1 MNIDLHHLIA
11 DKARIEYILDF
22 LPYPFLISE
31 FRETTYYNLYF
42 NKKFREELGY
52 NVADMPTIDAWFDLA
67 YPDDTY
73 RQEVIKLWNEKSLLA
88 RASGEDSA
96 LMKVIIRTKTN
107 GYQWFEAKSTISG
120 DFQMVAFV
128 NIGET
133 IIREK
138 TLERLLENKNR
149 TLSIL
154 AHDLRTPVANLQSLA
169 QLMLTGLI
177 TEREFEEQL
186 KKLNTR
192 STQLLDFIDTTLLWT
207 KTNFESIKVK
217 SQPVNLPE
225 IVQSVKSL
233 YEHNCAM
240 KDLKVQID
248 IEHLSIESD
257 PEILKILL
265 RNLLTNA
272 IKFTPDGRVVS
283 ISGRNMG
290 KEYCLTV
297 EDQGIG
303 MSAAAVDTILR
314 MDEYSSQPGTRQE
327 KGIGIGLKL
336 CLQLVKKING
346 TISINSA
353 PQRGTRVQI
362 HFTKK

>member
-1 MNIDLHHLIA
+1 MNLDLHHLIA

-31 FRETTYYNLYF
+31 YRGTTYHNLYF

-52 NVADMPTIDAWFDLA
+52 NVADMPTIDDWFELA
-67 YPDDTY
+67 YPDETY
-73 RQEVIKLWNEKSLLA
+73 RQEVVQSWNEKSAIA

-96 LMKVIIRTKTN
+96 VMKVIIRTKSH
-107 GYQWFEAKSTISG
+107 GYHWFEAKSTISG

-128 NIGET
+128 NVGET

-154 AHDLRTPVANLQSLA
+154 SHDLRTPVANLQSLT
-169 QLMLTGLI
+169 QLMITGAI
-177 TEREFEEQL
+177 SESEFHTQL
-186 KKLNTR
+186 RKLNTR

-207 KTNFESIKVK
+207 RANFETIKVK
-217 SQPVNLPE
+217 SQLVDLPE
-225 IVQSVKSL
+225 IVQSITSL
-233 YEHNCAM
+233 YEHNFTS
-240 KDLKVQID
+240 KNLTVQTD
-248 IEHLSIESD
+248 IEALLIKSD

-265 RNLLTNA
+265 RNVLTNA
-272 IKFTPDGRVVS
+272 IKFTTDGKAIKVS
-283 ISGRNMG
+283 G
-290 KEYCLTV
+290 KDFGESYCLTV
-297 EDQGIG
+297 EDEGIG
-303 MSAAAVDTILR
+303 MTHDSIAMVLR
-314 MDEYSSQPGTRQE
+314 MEDYTSQPGTKQE

-346 TISINSA
+346 TISIESE
-353 PQRGTRVQI
+353 PGKGTRVSML
-362 HFTKK
+362 FSKK